1 MMYRPEE
8 FYHGFQVNHFDYK
21 QLNNR
26 LLLNLSDEEI
36 QKIIKLVVNGSKE
49 EYLRSVKGDIRLTF
63 LLSIETLFELIFSLL
78 PNEKNQIND
87 TTLIYRLVEKKPYYE
102 EIRKFNKGE
111 KSKLDWLKKDFNFN
125 NGQKAPF
132 LRHVFYFGLWKDEI
146 NESVEKS
153 LPVIEDALK
162 ILAHELSNREELN
175 SYKHGLRSIPFMKS
189 LILAE
194 PETLKEKIKFDM
206 DDSVTI
212 YSHNKKTGVRE
223 FLTKQFDPERDMAL
237 THVASNLINNII
249 QPRKTL
255 YKKGKSEDTLPII
268 FFFDED
274 LKNASKTHVQMQDFR
289 YTITPVDEK

>member
-1 MMYRPEE
+1 MYRPEE
-8 FYHGFQVNHFDYK
+8 FYHGFQVSHFDYK

-26 LLLNLSDEEI
+26 FLLNLPDEEI
-36 QKIIKLVVNGSKE
+36 KKLIQPVVNGSKE
-49 EYLRSVKGDIRLTF
+49 EFLRSVKGDIRLTF

-87 TTLIYRLVEKKPYYE
+87 ATLIYRLVEKKPYYE
-102 EIRKFNKGE
+102 EIRKFSKKE
-111 KSKLDWLKKDFNFN
+111 KSKLDWLKKDINFN
-125 NGQKAPF
+125 NGRKVPF
-132 LRHVFYFGLWKDEI
+132 LRHIFYFGLWKDEI
-146 NESVEKS
+146 VESVEKS
-153 LPVIEDALK
+153 LPVIEDALR
-162 ILAHELSNREELN
+162 ILAQELSNREELN

-206 DDSVTI
+206 GDSVTI
-212 YSHNKKTGVRE
+212 YSHNKRTGVRE

-249 QPRKTL
+249 QPRKAL
-255 YKKGKSEDTLPII
+255 HKKGKSEDTLPII

-274 LKNASKTHVQMQDFR
+274 LKKASEAHVQIQDFR
-289 YTITPVDEK
+289 YTITPIGEK